1 MQLLSELPD
10 DNLDLEEKVH
20 TFHVE
25 GPISFGEVE
34 DCVTRH
40 LLGEGRCAFL
50 RSGEF
55 AQLRRL
61 ALYAIGHHKGAVA
74 SAASGL
80 CVRLMPDNT
89 VRVAW

>member
-1 MQLLSELPD
+1 MQLLSESAD

-20 TFHVE
+20 TFRVE

-61 ALYAIGHHKGAVA
+61 ALYSIGHEGAVA
-74 SAASGL
+74 TAPSGL
-80 CVRLMPDNT
+80 CVRLMADNT